1 MKLNTILNGD
11 IMRPLLTTILIF
23 LAANVSYGQPL
34 TAWRVDDCMRYAVDN
49 APAARRAEL
58 AYADSRIDKTEA
70 IASFF
75 PSISAGTSVQTSFGR
90 SIDPITNVYDNIAN
104 FNNSYSVSASV
115 PLFGGLNVLNNFRIA
130 KIATLQGKEEQARVE
145 DQIALMTMQSFFD
158 AMFAA
163 ENYRYALQ
171 NLEEKRLLLSQVKG
185 QHSVGLKS
193 AADVAQVEADVA
205 MSEATLISYAG
216 SRDMSMIKLKEQMNY
231 PQDEELVLDSL
242 FLDIMPSSPDR
253 ENSAEIAANAL
264 TFLPEARIADYN
276 VRSSSINRTTALAS
290 LFPSLSLQ
298 GGYSTG
304 YTRGINRNGSL
315 YEPFRE
321 QFRNRGGQYVGMSLS
336 IPIFS
341 GLGRV
346 SRYRRAGN
354 ALKSAEQTRIETDR
368 RLESEIIQ
376 AVADLENAEKEYLQ
390 YLKGEE
396 ASRLSYEVTQ
406 AKYREGLLS
415 FVDVQT
421 TSTQYMLARIN
432 MNNAR
437 FRYHIKRRVVDYYK
451 GEPYIR

>member
-1 MKLNTILNGD
+1 MLILKLNTILNGD

-253 ENSAEIAANAL
+253 ENIRPL
-264 TFLPEARIADYN
+264 FPARPRRATAPARPWP
-276 VRSSSINRTTALAS
+276 RSS
-290 LFPSLSLQ
+290 
-298 GGYSTG
+298 
-304 YTRGINRNGSL
+304 
-315 YEPFRE
+315 
-321 QFRNRGGQYVGMSLS
+321 
-336 IPIFS
+336 
-341 GLGRV
+341 
-346 SRYRRAGN
+346 
-354 ALKSAEQTRIETDR
+354 KS
-368 RLESEIIQ
+368 
-376 AVADLENAEKEYLQ
+376 
-390 YLKGEE
+390 
-396 ASRLSYEVTQ
+396 
-406 AKYREGLLS
+406 
-415 FVDVQT
+415 
-421 TSTQYMLARIN
+421 
-432 MNNAR
+432 
-437 FRYHIKRRVVDYYK
+437 
-451 GEPYIR
+451 

>member
-1 MKLNTILNGD
+1 MRNFFILT
-11 IMRPLLTTILIF
+11 LVLC
-23 LAANVSYGQPL
+23 AAGVSYAQPPV
-34 TAWRVDDCMRYAVDN
+34 AWRVDDCMRYAVEN

-58 AYADSRIDKTEA
+58 ACDDSRIDKTEA

-75 PSISAGTSVQTSFGR
+75 PSISAGTSVQASFGR
-90 SIDPITNVYDNIAN
+90 SIDPVTNLYDNIAN
-104 FNNSYSVSASV
+104 FNNSYAVNASLPV
-115 PLFGGLNVLNNFRIA
+115 FGGLNVLNNFRIA
-130 KIATLQGKEEQARVE
+130 RIATLQGKEEQARVE
-145 DQIALMTMQSFFD
+145 DQIALMTMQAFFD
-158 AMFAA
+158 AVFAA
-163 ENYRYALQ
+163 ENYRYAMQ
-171 NLEEKRLLLSQVKG
+171 NLEEKRLLLAQVKG
-185 QHSVGLKS
+185 QESVGLKS
-193 AADVAQVEADVA
+193 SADVAQVEADVA

-216 SRDMSMIKLKEQMNY
+216 SRDMSIIKLKEQMNY

-242 FLDIMPSSPDR
+242 FFDTMPSDDHR
-253 ENSAEIAANAL
+253 ENSSEIAAKAL
-264 TFLPEARIADYN
+264 TFLPEARIAYYN
-276 VRSSSINRTTALAS
+276 VRSYSINKTTALAS

-304 YTRGINRNGSL
+304 YTRGINTNGSL
-315 YEPFRE
+315 YDPFRD
-321 QFRNRGGQYVGMSLS
+321 QFRNRGGEYVGLSLS

-341 GLGRV
+341 GLSRV

-368 RLESEIIQ
+368 RLESEIKQ

-390 YLKGEE
+390 YIKGEK

-406 AKYREGLLS
+406 AKYSEGLLS

-437 FRYHIKRRVVDYYK
+437 FRYYIKRRVVDYYK